1 MGKRAVAAVAG
12 EMWEPAFGAGFQ
24 APRANQES
32 QVSYSSR
39 PPAACH
45 FHSKAANSAHF
56 LRNRIF
62 GLPDGLKS
70 LFSRKPPKMHP
81 SSDSCAVPF
90 FLTVALSVL
99 VIAILSASAV
109 ANQPQVFSNAVVK
122 EPIRTSITRPTARSP
137 GKLGSP
143 DLSSSRAARG
153 RKCFEDESRRIVEAH
168 LANTTFHSIRPTT
181 WSSDR
186 KFQKGDPYERPS

>member
-45 FHSKAANSAHF
+45 FQSKAANSAHF

-70 LFSRKPPKMHP
+70 SFSRKPPKMHP
-81 SSDSCAVPF
+81 SSDSCAVPKRIGQIVSSPSPVS
-90 FLTVALSVL
+90 FLAPR
-99 VIAILSASAV
+99 
-109 ANQPQVFSNAVVK
+109 Q
-122 EPIRTSITRPTARSP
+122 
-137 GKLGSP
+137 
-143 DLSSSRAARG
+143 
-153 RKCFEDESRRIVEAH
+153 H
-168 LANTTFHSIRPTT
+168 
-181 WSSDR
+181 
-186 KFQKGDPYERPS
+186 PSLKTNRVT

>member
-39 PPAACH
+39 PPAARH

-56 LRNRIF
+56 LPNRIF

-70 LFSRKPPKMHP
+70 SFSRKPPKMHP
-81 SSDSCAVPF
+81 SSDSCAVPNI
-90 FLTVALSVL
+90 VHMR
-99 VIAILSASAV
+99 LSAS
-109 ANQPQVFSNAVVK
+109 PVV
-122 EPIRTSITRPTARSP
+122 PSMA
-137 GKLGSP
+137 G
-143 DLSSSRAARG
+143 
-153 RKCFEDESRRIVEAH
+153 
-168 LANTTFHSIRPTT
+168 
-181 WSSDR
+181 
-186 KFQKGDPYERPS
+186 ERNMGENYR

>member
-70 LFSRKPPKMHP
+70 SFSRKPPKMHP
-81 SSDSCAVPF
+81 SSDSCAVPKLQF
-90 FLTVALSVL
+90 DRKRALLRSSWRSTKQDLICSFGEKSLTSSQEIL
-99 VIAILSASAV
+99 V
-109 ANQPQVFSNAVVK
+109 
-122 EPIRTSITRPTARSP
+122 
-137 GKLGSP
+137 
-143 DLSSSRAARG
+143 SRAICNASTLMSMPH
-153 RKCFEDESRRIVEAH
+153 FM
-168 LANTTFHSIRPTT
+168 IRC
-181 WSSDR
+181 
-186 KFQKGDPYERPS
+186 

>member
-39 PPAACH
+39 PPSARH

-62 GLPDGLKS
+62 GLPDRLKS
-70 LFSRKPPKMHP
+70 SFSRKPPKMHP
-81 SSDSCAVPF
+81 SSDSCAVPKKHRPIYEYF
-90 FLTVALSVL
+90 GVNGEVCDENPKPLLS
-99 VIAILSASAV
+99 
-109 ANQPQVFSNAVVK
+109 
-122 EPIRTSITRPTARSP
+122 
-137 GKLGSP
+137 
-143 DLSSSRAARG
+143 
-153 RKCFEDESRRIVEAH
+153 
-168 LANTTFHSIRPTT
+168 
-181 WSSDR
+181 
-186 KFQKGDPYERPS
+186 KG

>member
-1 MGKRAVAAVAG
+1 MKNR
-12 EMWEPAFGAGFQ
+12 
-24 APRANQES
+24 R
-32 QVSYSSR
+32 SY
-39 PPAACH
+39 
-45 FHSKAANSAHF
+45 
-56 LRNRIF
+56 
-62 GLPDGLKS
+62 
-70 LFSRKPPKMHP
+70 
-81 SSDSCAVPF
+81 VQF

-109 ANQPQVFSNAVVK
+109 ANQPQVFSNAVVN

>member
-1 MGKRAVAAVAG
+1 MGKRAVVAVAG

-32 QVSYSSR
+32 QVSYSSL

-70 LFSRKPPKMHP
+70 SFSRKPPKMHP
-81 SSDSCAVPF
+81 SSDSCAVP
-90 FLTVALSVL
+90 VNA
-99 VIAILSASAV
+99 
-109 ANQPQVFSNAVVK
+109 PQ
-122 EPIRTSITRPTARSP
+122 T
-137 GKLGSP
+137 
-143 DLSSSRAARG
+143 LSSSASVCEADGLPMRTRRQQLVADSTLRWNHFRKQPRRAG
-153 RKCFEDESRRIVEAH
+153 
-168 LANTTFHSIRPTT
+168 
-181 WSSDR
+181 
-186 KFQKGDPYERPS
+186 

>member
-1 MGKRAVAAVAG
+1 MGKRAVTAVAG

-70 LFSRKPPKMHP
+70 SFSRKPPKMHP
-81 SSDSCAVPF
+81 SSDSCAVPVSD
-90 FLTVALSVL
+90 LLVEVKKLVKVNWSGAQHTVAFSRQ
-99 VIAILSASAV
+99 SAHAS
-109 ANQPQVFSNAVVK
+109 
-122 EPIRTSITRPTARSP
+122 
-137 GKLGSP
+137 
-143 DLSSSRAARG
+143 
-153 RKCFEDESRRIVEAH
+153 
-168 LANTTFHSIRPTT
+168 
-181 WSSDR
+181 
-186 KFQKGDPYERPS
+186 

>member
-32 QVSYSSR
+32 QVSYSSL

-70 LFSRKPPKMHP
+70 SFSRKPPKMHP
-81 SSDSCAVPF
+81 SSDSCAVPIYVSSF
-90 FLTVALSVL
+90 HSST
-99 VIAILSASAV
+99 IR
-109 ANQPQVFSNAVVK
+109 VFSPDGRLLSTVGQ
-122 EPIRTSITRPTARSP
+122 P
-137 GKLGSP
+137 GQTVGEFIWVWL
-143 DLSSSRAARG
+143 L
-153 RKCFEDESRRIVEAH
+153 
-168 LANTTFHSIRPTT
+168 
-181 WSSDR
+181 
-186 KFQKGDPYERPS
+186 

>member
-70 LFSRKPPKMHP
+70 SFSRKPPKMHP
-81 SSDSCAVPF
+81 SSDSYAVPQ
-90 FLTVALSVL
+90 
-99 VIAILSASAV
+99 
-109 ANQPQVFSNAVVK
+109 NEVFAGLK
-122 EPIRTSITRPTARSP
+122 
-137 GKLGSP
+137 
-143 DLSSSRAARG
+143 
-153 RKCFEDESRRIVEAH
+153 
-168 LANTTFHSIRPTT
+168 
-181 WSSDR
+181 SSDEPTD
-186 KFQKGDPYERPS
+186 KVKQHDHGKILPDGSKVGG

>member
-39 PPAACH
+39 PPAALH

-70 LFSRKPPKMHP
+70 SFSRKPPKMHP
-81 SSDSCAVPF
+81 SSDSCAVPKF
-90 FLTVALSVL
+90 GGSI
-99 VIAILSASAV
+99 IAYLGRG
-109 ANQPQVFSNAVVK
+109 FSRKRSFQWATICV
-122 EPIRTSITRPTARSP
+122 RTSTSRLVAISVPRP
-137 GKLGSP
+137 
-143 DLSSSRAARG
+143 
-153 RKCFEDESRRIVEAH
+153 
-168 LANTTFHSIRPTT
+168 
-181 WSSDR
+181 
-186 KFQKGDPYERPS
+186 

>member
-70 LFSRKPPKMHP
+70 SFSRKPPKMHP
-81 SSDSCAVPF
+81 SSDSCAVPPAACEK
-90 FLTVALSVL
+90 L
-99 VIAILSASAV
+99 
-109 ANQPQVFSNAVVK
+109 NRQGQ
-122 EPIRTSITRPTARSP
+122 RP
-137 GKLGSP
+137 
-143 DLSSSRAARG
+143 
-153 RKCFEDESRRIVEAH
+153 
-168 LANTTFHSIRPTT
+168 
-181 WSSDR
+181 
-186 KFQKGDPYERPS
+186 

>member
-70 LFSRKPPKMHP
+70 SFSRKPPKMHP
-81 SSDSCAVPF
+81 SSDSCAVPEKHG
-90 FLTVALSVL
+90 FLQLATA
-99 VIAILSASAV
+99 A
-109 ANQPQVFSNAVVK
+109 P
-122 EPIRTSITRPTARSP
+122 RPDMTGWIWSKRLARPSP
-137 GKLGSP
+137 MP
-143 DLSSSRAARG
+143 CAAARRALRSG
-153 RKCFEDESRRIVEAH
+153 A
-168 LANTTFHSIRPTT
+168 
-181 WSSDR
+181 
-186 KFQKGDPYERPS
+186 

>member
-39 PPAACH
+39 PPAPRH
-45 FHSKAANSAHF
+45 FASKAANSAHF

-70 LFSRKPPKMHP
+70 SFSRKPPKLPP
-81 SSDSCAVPF
+81 SSDSCAVPKKHFSLPERQEYF
-90 FLTVALSVL
+90 FDIPPPAPVATFVLQRLDRLS
-99 VIAILSASAV
+99 
-109 ANQPQVFSNAVVK
+109 
-122 EPIRTSITRPTARSP
+122 RY
-137 GKLGSP
+137 G
-143 DLSSSRAARG
+143 AAR
-153 RKCFEDESRRIVEAH
+153 EA
-168 LANTTFHSIRPTT
+168 A
-181 WSSDR
+181 
-186 KFQKGDPYERPS
+186 E

>member
-39 PPAACH
+39 PPSARH

-56 LRNRIF
+56 IRNRIF

-70 LFSRKPPKMHP
+70 SFSRKPPKMHP

-90 FLTVALSVL
+90 LEEEYY
-99 VIAILSASAV
+99 ILYTWP
-109 ANQPQVFSNAVVK
+109 NNTL
-122 EPIRTSITRPTARSP
+122 I
-137 GKLGSP
+137 
-143 DLSSSRAARG
+143 SR
-153 RKCFEDESRRIVEAH
+153 
-168 LANTTFHSIRPTT
+168 
-181 WSSDR
+181 
-186 KFQKGDPYERPS
+186 

>member
-1 MGKRAVAAVAG
+1 MKNR
-12 EMWEPAFGAGFQ
+12 
-24 APRANQES
+24 R
-32 QVSYSSR
+32 SY
-39 PPAACH
+39 
-45 FHSKAANSAHF
+45 
-56 LRNRIF
+56 
-62 GLPDGLKS
+62 
-70 LFSRKPPKMHP
+70 
-81 SSDSCAVPF
+81 VQF

-109 ANQPQVFSNAVVK
+109 ANQPQVFSNAVVN

-137 GKLGSP
+137 GRLGSP
-143 DLSSSRAARG
+143 DVSSSRAARSS

-186 KFQKGDPYERPS
+186 KFQKGDPYERLS

>member
-39 PPAACH
+39 PPSARH

-56 LRNRIF
+56 LQNRIF

-70 LFSRKPPKMHP
+70 SFSRKPPKMHP
-81 SSDSCAVPF
+81 SSDSCAVPKNESW
-90 FLTVALSVL
+90 LGSDISYRRCISQGKGRV
-99 VIAILSASAV
+99 
-109 ANQPQVFSNAVVK
+109 
-122 EPIRTSITRPTARSP
+122 ETRPWFVLCWFRIRQLPREFRQESYVLWTCLPAGNIRLHRVP
-137 GKLGSP
+137 RRL
-143 DLSSSRAARG
+143 RFRG
-153 RKCFEDESRRIVEAH
+153 RAG
-168 LANTTFHSIRPTT
+168 AP
-181 WSSDR
+181 
-186 KFQKGDPYERPS
+186 

>member
-70 LFSRKPPKMHP
+70 SFSRKPPKMHP
-81 SSDSCAVPF
+81 SSDSCAVPKNQCVAYVIGLVYSLGDLAHHF
-90 FLTVALSVL
+90 ALFLGTNALRCFNKQDWHVM
-99 VIAILSASAV
+99 ASSSD
-109 ANQPQVFSNAVVK
+109 FYY
-122 EPIRTSITRPTARSP
+122 
-137 GKLGSP
+137 GSP
-143 DLSSSRAARG
+143 SSFSAAHERYVNVQYQPGSHPAVRMLRG
-153 RKCFEDESRRIVEAH
+153 WRQPCLQDAIT
-168 LANTTFHSIRPTT
+168 L
-181 WSSDR
+181 
-186 KFQKGDPYERPS
+186 

>member
-1 MGKRAVAAVAG
+1 MGRRAVAAVAG

-39 PPAACH
+39 PPAARH

-70 LFSRKPPKMHP
+70 SFSRKPPKMHP
-81 SSDSCAVPF
+81 SSDSCAVPVFENFGVRGEYAPETMFPNRRKDLPLQTVVGRNADGILYAPLFQRLVDLRLGEGSVGTKDYF
-90 FLTVALSVL
+90 FAQSLLSL
-99 VIAILSASAV
+99 NLR
-109 ANQPQVFSNAVVK
+109 Q
-122 EPIRTSITRPTARSP
+122 
-137 GKLGSP
+137 
-143 DLSSSRAARG
+143 
-153 RKCFEDESRRIVEAH
+153 
-168 LANTTFHSIRPTT
+168 
-181 WSSDR
+181 
-186 KFQKGDPYERPS
+186 